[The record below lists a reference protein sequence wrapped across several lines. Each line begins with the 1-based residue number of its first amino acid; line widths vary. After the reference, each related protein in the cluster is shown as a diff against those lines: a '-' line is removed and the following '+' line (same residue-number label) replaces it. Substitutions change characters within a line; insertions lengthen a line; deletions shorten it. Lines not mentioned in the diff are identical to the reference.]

1 MRPIRVLEQ
10 RCLAIY
16 VTADPGTLAVANR
29 RMGFPAS
36 SYPLAGVTGRTL
48 WQHSGVMKFMLERRK
63 MNHDRTE
70 LIETSGE
77 FSGGAETVLGL
88 G

>member
-1 MRPIRVLEQ
+1 MRPLRVLEQ

-16 VTADPGTLAVANR
+16 VTADPGTLALANR

-36 SYPLAGVTGRTL
+36 SYPLAAVTGRTL
-48 WQHSGVMKFMLERRK
+48 WQHSGVVKFLLERRK
-63 MNHDRTE
+63 MNHEKTE
-70 LIETSGE
+70 LIETSRE
-77 FSGGAETVLGL
+77 FGGAETVLGL